1 MALKIR
7 ILIVLMLFI
16 SLTANFLWA
25 DGFICE
31 SPQGYLRIKIFH
43 HTSFQTGGT
52 RKVAVMVL
60 SNPRVPMG
68 KRTIGVFNENKGTLI
83 RDSSSYF
90 ANFDFRFKGL
100 YSKPQ
105 EFIKDIS
112 KKDIQS
118 LEITPNFNINEPI
131 APSAK
136 LKARF
141 KLSLRSGQDYQG
153 WIDCIRYLKQ
163 KQRKKPKKT
172 CAKKLE
178 PPAQGELRL

>member
-1 MALKIR
+1 MAFKIR
-7 ILIVLMLFI
+7 SFLALSLF
-16 SLTANFLWA
+16 LCLKANWLWA

-68 KRTIGVFNENKGTLI
+68 KRTIGVFNESKGNLL
-83 RDSSSYF
+83 RDSSAYI

-112 KKDIQS
+112 KRDIQT

-131 APSAK
+131 APAAK

-141 KLSLRSGQDYQG
+141 KMNLRSGQAYQG
-153 WIDCIRYLKQ
+153 WIECIRYLKQ
-163 KQRKKPKKT
+163 RQRKKPKKA
-172 CAKKLE
+172 CAKRLE
-178 PPAQGELRL
+178 PPTQGELKL